1 MEEIIIPYFLI
12 NLGSCLGYVKKH
24 RRIGFYDWSEPF
36 MMILIFLFFG
46 LIWTAVAAILSFI
59 FTE

>member
-12 NLGSCLGYVKKH
+12 NLGTCLGYVKKH
-24 RRIGFYDWSEPF
+24 RSIGFYDWSEPV
-36 MMILIFLFFG
+36 MMILVFLFFG
-46 LIWTAVAAILSFI
+46 LLWAAIAAILSFI